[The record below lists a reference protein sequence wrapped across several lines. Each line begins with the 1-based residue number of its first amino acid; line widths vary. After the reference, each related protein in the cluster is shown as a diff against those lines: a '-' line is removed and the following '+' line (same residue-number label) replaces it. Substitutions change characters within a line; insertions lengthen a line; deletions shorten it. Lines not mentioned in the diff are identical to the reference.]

1 MIIYNSLRK
10 EKIMNCPECDKVM
23 KEMWGSVSDVERDET
38 YDVMCGYKCEC
49 GYKMDTNGEEVD

>member
-1 MIIYNSLRK
+1 
-10 EKIMNCPECDKVM
+10 MNCPECDKVM

-49 GYKMDTNGEEVD
+49 GYKMDTNGEEVVV